1 MLRKLIAYQRLLLN
15 STPPINMNSN
25 DPLMVVT
32 YILIIVVMT
41 FMNMFIFI
49 LHFATKNQ
57 QIVIHLHN
65 FHLVAGQPN
74 KRHIL

>member
-41 FMNMFIFI
+41 FMNMFIFMGNTASSNSI
-49 LHFATKNQ
+49 LPICFPGDQ
-57 QIVIHLHN
+57 CMDD
-65 FHLVAGQPN
+65 
-74 KRHIL
+74 